1 MLEFV
6 PPLWSESTRYEYV
19 QAIQFCLAAYAVP
32 ALAVVGHPWG
42 RLGEAWGQGR
52 FWRFLERVADRRVR
66 HASFARA
73 FGFVAVD
80 AALVILWRTPT
91 WTDAVVRDRWL
102 VPVEVVSLAVA
113 GVGLWL
119 EIVAC
124 PPLRPRLHR
133 PWRAVVAALA
143 MWASWL
149 TAFSIG
155 FAHDSWYH
163 VFDHVRTGIGV
174 TLDQEI
180 GTGIL
185 WLSAV
190 GAFVPA
196 IFAELMT
203 WLRNGDD
210 PDAELRK
217 LVRDA
222 HRSGR
227 A

>member
-6 PPLWSESTRYEYV
+6 PPLWTESTRYEYV

-32 ALAVVGHPWG
+32 ALVVVGRPWG
-42 RLGEAWGQGR
+42 RLGGAGSRGR
-52 FWRFLERVADRRVR
+52 LWRLLDRVAERRLR
-66 HASFARA
+66 HASFVRA
-73 FGFVAVD
+73 FAFVAAF
-80 AALVILWRTPT
+80 AALVILWRTPA

-102 VPVEVVSLAVA
+102 VPVEVVSLAVT

-119 EIVAC
+119 EILAC

-143 MWASWL
+143 MWATWVM
-149 TAFSIG
+149 AFSIG

-163 VFDHVRTGIGV
+163 AFDHVRTGIGV

-180 GTGIL
+180 ATGIL
-185 WLSAV
+185 WLAAV
-190 GAFVPA
+190 AAFLPA
-196 IFAELMT
+196 IFADLMT

-210 PDAELRK
+210 PDAELRR

-222 HRSGR
+222 RRSGR